1 MKAVNNTNNNW
12 RDAHNN
18 DAGLPAFLAARV
30 DRYYEARVQ
39 QTWAGGHIMMGREPD
54 AQALHLSSNDYL
66 SIARHPEILDAMCTS
81 IRSDGNGLLMSGIF
95 LHGDACPQ
103 LLLEDRFA
111 RYMGT
116 EASVLCQSGFAANTG
131 LIQSIANAQTP
142 VYVDMMAHMSLWEG
156 IRSAGAKPISFMHN
170 DAEHLEQRIRRYGPG
185 IVMVDSV
192 YSTNGSVCPL
202 QAFADVCA
210 AHDCVFVVDESH
222 SLGTHGP
229 HGAGLVAE
237 LGLGDRVHFR
247 TASLA
252 KAFAGRAG
260 IISCSRRFQEYFKFE
275 ALPAIF
281 SSTLLPHETAG
292 LAATLDVIERD
303 DWRRTRLASNAAY
316 VRSSLADFGYNLNGS
331 ETQIVALEAGPETQ
345 TIVLRDALEARGI
358 FGSVFCA
365 PATAQNRSL
374 IRLSINASMSDA
386 DLERLVEACKAIRD
400 EVQMWNWP
408 STRRLLER
416 GEGRSRTRQAPALIE
431 LPEAA

>member
-1 MKAVNNTNNNW
+1 MKVGNNNW
-12 RDAHNN
+12 RNAQNN
-18 DAGLPAFLAARV
+18 DATLPAFLATRV
-30 DRYYEARVQ
+30 NRYYTERVQ
-39 QTWAGGHIMMGREPD
+39 QSWAGGHIMKGRVPD
-54 AQALHLSSNDYL
+54 ADALHLSSNDYL

-81 IRSDGNGLLMSGIF
+81 IRSEGNGLLMSGVF
-95 LHGDACPQ
+95 LHGDDCPQ
-103 LLLEDRFA
+103 LNLEDRFA
-111 RYMGT
+111 RFMGA

-156 IRSAGAKPISFMHN
+156 VRSAGAKAISFFHN
-170 DAEHLEQRIRRYGPG
+170 DVEHLEQRIQRYGPG
-185 IVMVDSV
+185 IVIVDSV

-210 AHDCVFVVDESH
+210 EHDCVFVVDESH

-237 LGLGDRVHFR
+237 LGLTDRVHFR

-260 IISCSRRFQEYFKFE
+260 IISCSRRFQEYFKCE

-292 LAATLDVIERD
+292 LAATLEVIERD
-303 DWRRTRLASNAAY
+303 DWRRTQVAANARYLRMRLAE
-316 VRSSLADFGYNLNGS
+316 LGYNLNGS
-331 ETQIVALEAGPETQ
+331 ETQIIALEAGPEPQ
-345 TIVLRDALEARGI
+345 TIALRDALEARGI

-374 IRLSINASMSDA
+374 VRLSINAA
-386 DLERLVEACKAIRD
+386 LGEEELERIADVCEAIRD

-408 STRRLLER
+408 STRRLMER
-416 GEGRSRTRQAPALIE
+416 GAGCARVRQPRALVD
-431 LPEAA
+431 LPVAA